1 MKEYICEFCGKDTS
15 DVDYDYL
22 IGWNHLAC
30 AVSDVITVESKV
42 NKIKKPMEIKNWTKL
57 TGQKFD
63 VMGAS
68 LVIMDTAIPGLT
80 DGTIYSAWVHAI
92 NDNEPFLRVTLFTN
106 DMHLQI
112 KIIPPLDYDGSGIP
126 VELTTTI
133 NKLHLSNPS
142 IFIQTIAEGL
152 TDDPIVR
159 DIIQFVGRQQ
169 DNQRRGTGY
178 SPGPGISGSNGFAGR
193 GIVNLTGK
201 NTNNLW

>member
-30 AVSDVITVESKV
+30 ALSDVITVESKV
-42 NKIKKPMEIKNWTKL
+42 NKKKKPMEIKNWTKL

-68 LVIMDTAIPGLT
+68 FVIMDTAIPGLS
-80 DGTIYSAWVHAI
+80 DGTIYSAWIHPW
-92 NDNEPFLRVTLFTN
+92 NDSEAFLRVTLFTN

-112 KIIPPLDYDGSGIP
+112 KVLPPLDYDGSGIP

-133 NKLHLSNPS
+133 DKLHLSNPS

-169 DNQRRGTGY
+169 DLNRQKKRTGY
-178 SPGPGISGSNGFAGR
+178 SPQHGISGSNGR
-193 GIVNLTGK
+193 GGNK
-201 NTNNLW
+201 LW